1 LPNGAISRL
10 QAIRVPTRTVREVLS
25 HWMFEHI
32 HPVADGNGRIG
43 RLFVQ

>member
-1 LPNGAISRL
+1 M
-10 QAIRVPTRTVREVLS
+10 VRQVLS

-43 RLFVQ
+43 RLLVPIILRV